1 MKNKP
6 CKQIG
11 KTLVFVHDHK
21 FIIIDEVIYSPGGL
35 SNEVLSR
42 YLNNY
47 ENIIV
52 IARVIGKNESSPRYS
67 EITNPRI
74 RIINGGEM
82 SDNNLNSIIKNSDG
96 LIIRLP
102 SILGLKAAFFALVAK
117 KEYIIEL
124 VGNAWDAYWL
134 HSNKGK
140 LVAGPIT
147 LLTKAIVYFSK
158 HVIFVTNEYLQEK
171 YPTKGTTIG
180 ISNVYLEKL
189 DDRVLEQRINKIQ
202 TRTSEQKL
210 ILGTIGSLDMRYKGQ
225 HHVVRAI
232 HDLYIKGFNNI
243 EYHLV
248 GGGEGKYLKKL
259 VNKLGLNHVVKFIG
273 ALPHNEVYSWL
284 DSIDLYIQPSLTEGL
299 PRALIEAMSR
309 GCPCIASSAGGNPE
323 LIDKDYIF
331 RKSNIWEITEQIVK
345 SSIIEN
351 MIEQSYLNFKKSK
364 QYESEHLDRQR
375 ENYIR
380 DCLQ

>member
-1 MKNKP
+1 
-6 CKQIG
+6 
-11 KTLVFVHDHK
+11 
-21 FIIIDEVIYSPGGL
+21 
-35 SNEVLSR
+35 
-42 YLNNY
+42 
-47 ENIIV
+47 
-52 IARVIGKNESSPRYS
+52 
-67 EITNPRI
+67 
-74 RIINGGEM
+74 
-82 SDNNLNSIIKNSDG
+82 
-96 LIIRLP
+96 
-102 SILGLKAAFFALVAK
+102 
-117 KEYIIEL
+117 
-124 VGNAWDAYWL
+124 
-134 HSNKGK
+134 
-140 LVAGPIT
+140 
-147 LLTKAIVYFSK
+147 
-158 HVIFVTNEYLQEK
+158 
-171 YPTKGTTIG
+171 
-180 ISNVYLEKL
+180 
-189 DDRVLEQRINKIQ
+189 
-202 TRTSEQKL
+202 L

-225 HHVVRAI
+225 HHVIRAI

-331 RKSNIWEITEQIVK
+331 RKGNIRKITEHIVK
-345 SSIIEN
+345 STIIEN